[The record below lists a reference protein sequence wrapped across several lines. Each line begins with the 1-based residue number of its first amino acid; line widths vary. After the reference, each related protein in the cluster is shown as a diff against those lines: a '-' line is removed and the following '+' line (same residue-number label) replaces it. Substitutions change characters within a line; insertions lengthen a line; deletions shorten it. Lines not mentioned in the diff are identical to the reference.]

1 VQRQHARLLVVFH
14 QQGVADTYDDWSR
27 NTNGRTLFQ
36 PLIVIETDVGYLR
49 DITPTEAVH
58 AASTLAA
65 HADLFGRKTVS
76 FLDEHLA
83 HQLTRARP
91 VHVATFS
98 IPEICFQ
105 LTRFRIWD
113 GTGTAVSPR

>member
-1 VQRQHARLLVVFH
+1 VQRQHARLFVVFH
-14 QQGVADTYDDWSR
+14 QQGVADTNDDGGR

-36 PLIVIETDVGYLR
+36 TLVVIETDVGDLR

-58 AASTLAA
+58 AASSLAS
-65 HADLFGRKTVS
+65 HADLLGRKTVS

-91 VHVATFS
+91 IHVATFS

-105 LTRFRIWD
+105 ITCFRIWD
-113 GTGTAVSPR
+113 DADTAVSPR